1 MFHFIKNRKLKGR
14 LKYLKEREKYILDSI
29 NQDKQ
34 SMSTGENIVYTSY
47 FYRNLENQ
55 EMELADL
62 QDEIRAIENEIHI
75 IGNF

>member
-1 MFHFIKNRKLKGR
+1 MFHFIKKRKLKRR
-14 LKYLKEREKYILDSI
+14 LKYLKEREKYILGSI
-29 NQDKQ
+29 NQDKR
-34 SMSTGENIVYTSY
+34 SMNAGENIVYTSY